1 MKKETSAWD
10 YFWFALY
17 AFAGLGIEM
26 LLIGVIEPMI
36 FGVLSI
42 ADYSTTQ
49 SIIHWIM
56 TCICWGIM
64 AFVLVTISKRKLG
77 FDIVIQKKI
86 DARGALMTLI
96 LVAACIALNS
106 YDWGILK
113 IVGEFQK
120 KGLLL
125 FVFQY
130 IYYFFEVVLVFL
142 IVAFGQKF
150 VETLLKKPSRIPW
163 GGIILSFTWGAIHVL
178 TKGNLA
184 DGLGT
189 ITFSLLYGLMYLALE
204 KNTKWSYLAMA
215 AAFMI

>member
-1 MKKETSAWD
+1 MKKKTSAWD

-36 FGVLSI
+36 FGGVNMS
-42 ADYSTTQ
+42 DYSTTQ
-49 SIIHWIM
+49 SIIHWIL
-56 TCICWGIM
+56 TCICWGTM
-64 AFVLVTISKRKLG
+64 GYVLVSVSKRKLD
-77 FDIVIQKKI
+77 FDIIIHKKI
-86 DARGALMTLI
+86 TSRGALITLI
-96 LVAACIALNS
+96 LVVACIALNFF
-106 YDWGILK
+106 DWGILK
-113 IVGEFQK
+113 IIGEFQK

-142 IVAFGQKF
+142 IVVFGQKF

-163 GGIILSFTWGAIHVL
+163 GGFILALTWGAIHVL
-178 TKGNLA
+178 TKGNLT

-189 ITFSLLYGLMYLALE
+189 MAFSLMYGLMYLALE
-204 KNTKWSYLAMA
+204 KDTKWSYLAMA

>member
-1 MKKETSAWD
+1 MKKKTSAWD

-36 FGVLSI
+36 FGGVNMS
-42 ADYSTTQ
+42 DYSTTQ
-49 SIIHWIM
+49 SIIHWIL
-56 TCICWGIM
+56 TCICWGTM
-64 AFVLVTISKRKLG
+64 GYVLVSVSKHKLN
-77 FDIVIQKKI
+77 FDIIIHKKI
-86 DARGALMTLI
+86 TSRGALITLI
-96 LVAACIALNS
+96 LVAACIALNFF
-106 YDWGILK
+106 DWGILK
-113 IVGEFQK
+113 IIGEFQK

-142 IVAFGQKF
+142 IVVFGQKF
-150 VETLLKKPSRIPW
+150 VETLLKKSSRIPW
-163 GGIILSFTWGAIHVL
+163 GGFILALTWGAIHVL
-178 TKGNLA
+178 TKGNLR

-189 ITFSLLYGLMYLALE
+189 MAFSLMYGLMYLALE
-204 KNTKWSYLAMA
+204 KDTKWSYLAMA

>member
-1 MKKETSAWD
+1 MKKETSAWE

-17 AFAGLGIEM
+17 AFAGIGLEM

-36 FGVLSI
+36 FGGVNV

-49 SIIHWIM
+49 SIIHWIL

-64 AFVLVTISKRKLG
+64 GFVLVTISKRKLG
-77 FDIVIQKKI
+77 YDILIHNKI
-86 DARGALMTLI
+86 NARGALTTLI
-96 LVAACIALNS
+96 LAAACIALNF

-150 VETLLKKPSRIPW
+150 VETLLKKSSRIPW
-163 GGIILSFTWGAIHVL
+163 GGIILAFTWGAIHVL
-178 TKGNLA
+178 TKGNLT

-189 ITFSLLYGLMYLALE
+189 MTFSLMYGLMYLALE
-204 KNTKWSYLAMA
+204 KDTKWSYLAMA